1 MANLSKIAATNT
13 FPRNSSHRNNI
24 ITTIGTVAEH
34 YIKLT
39 SVTNHSK
46 FNAILPPVFCNC
58 PAPDQSPH
66 EVSQAA
72 LATEDLLLVCLSSG
86 DTTTPHQL
94 GLNRL
99 HPKVGRIE
107 LETKFQGS

>member
-1 MANLSKIAATNT
+1 MASLSKIAATNT
-13 FPRNSSHRNNI
+13 FPRNSSHSNNI

-34 YIKLT
+34 NIKLT
-39 SVTNHSK
+39 MVTNHSK

-58 PAPDQSPH
+58 PDTDQSPH

-72 LATEDLLLVCLSSG
+72 LATEELLLVCLSSG

-94 GLNRL
+94 GFNRL
-99 HPKVGRIE
+99 HPEVGRIE
-107 LETKFQGS
+107 LKTEFQGS